1 MKRIP
6 IKLTEKD
13 WLRICA
19 LLMVQACSLEDGDI
33 EEGLKNEGIA
43 FSSKIMAQLGEAE
56 D

>member
-6 IKLTEKD
+6 IELTEKD

-19 LLMVQACSLEDGDI
+19 LLMVHASGIDDG
-33 EEGLKNEGIA
+33 EGI
-43 FSSKIMAQLGEAE
+43 FLSSKIMAQLGSSE

>member
-6 IKLTEKD
+6 IELTEKD

-19 LLMVQACSLEDGDI
+19 LLMVQASNM
-33 EEGLKNEGIA
+33 EGELKNEGIA
-43 FSSKIMAQLGEAE
+43 FSSKIMAQIASRE

>member
-6 IKLTEKD
+6 IELTEKD

-19 LLMVQACSLEDGDI
+19 LLMVQASNM
-33 EEGLKNEGIA
+33 EGELKSEGIS
-43 FSSKIMAQLGEAE
+43 FSSKIMAKLGAIE